1 MIYSLFLSLTDKLN
15 QMDPLLTGIQKFSSS
30 GKIIPSRKKKIKKL
44 IELLNKFNP
53 YLLDAEEKQ
62 FVDEELSDF
71 LEIIK
76 HVAYE
81 ARDLSDDIL
90 QQQQQEITTYGLA
103 NDKRGKVLD
112 SFSNFF
118 PDINW
123 GVKLRLL
130 IKKLEKLE
138 KQIPVF
144 ELNETPVGKGA
155 FNCEIITEFCCGH
168 EEEEY
173 YCIGRESDKNLIF
186 NKLFEENSG
195 LKVISIFG
203 KGGLG
208 KTTLAQSVYNDANVQ
223 LHFGT
228 KIWVSVPNTPVY
240 LQIIVVKILE
250 ALSISDFGHNKDCGG
265 SDIAQLLSVLSKCM
279 KQRKFLIVLDDVW
292 DENLEKWDS
301 LKQSLQS
308 GAPGSSI
315 MIVTH
320 SKGCAY
326 LMSTTTL
333 HELKPLSKSCAWE
346 LFRRTAFPDP
356 DDDDAAL
363 KPFDDIGREVSL
375 YCSGVPLALR
385 CLGGLMRTKTTT
397 QEWEDVVDSDTWE
410 LLEMQPFLP
419 ALCFSYYAL
428 PPDLKLCL
436 AYAAT
441 FPKAHLIDKEMLI
454 RMWMAEGFLG
464 SSLTKDWEPELLGDQ
479 FVEELTMRSLFT
491 ACGKDKT
498 GSVTHLK
505 MHDLLH
511 DLLISMCG
519 DSVAQVN
526 CSSLKS
532 SKARHVS
539 VIYSNLDSIGG
550 PIGRKAKHVS
560 TLKFFECTAASRK
573 LSPIMFRQMRHL
585 RVLDLSY
592 LRLEEIPSQVG
603 GLRLLRYLGLSHAKL
618 RRLPEKLCNLRELQ
632 TLILSGCEE
641 LVELPSRLG
650 DLCSLRHLDIDNTPK
665 LRSLPPGIRRL
676 LASLPRL
683 SKFPESLLAERPH
696 ELKGYKKTSFQ
707 SSKIR

>member
-15 QMDPLLTGIQKFSSS
+15 QIDQKLSSS
-30 GKIIPSRKKKIKKL
+30 GKIIPSRKKEIKKL

-62 FVDEELSDF
+62 FVDEELSEF
-71 LEIIK
+71 LGIIK

-90 QQQQQEITTYGLA
+90 HQQQQD

-118 PDINW
+118 PDLNW

-130 IKKLEKLE
+130 IKKLGKLE

-144 ELNETPVGKGA
+144 ELNETPV
-155 FNCEIITEFCCGH
+155 NCETIHGHRLDEFCRGH
-168 EEEEY
+168 EEKEY

-186 NKLFEENSG
+186 NKLFEENSGFSG

-208 KTTLAQSVYNDANVQ
+208 KTTLAQSVYNDPNVQ

-240 LQIIVVKILE
+240 LRIIVVKILE
-250 ALSISDFGHNKDCGG
+250 ALSISDFGGDLRG

-292 DENLEKWDS
+292 DENFEKWDS

-320 SKGCAY
+320 NKGCAY

-333 HELKPLSKSCAWE
+333 HELKPLSKDCAWE

-356 DDDDAAL
+356 DDDAAL

-375 YCSGVPLALR
+375 YCTGVPLALT

-397 QEWEDVVDSDTWE
+397 QEWVDVVDSDTWE

-428 PPDLKLCL
+428 PPHLKLCL
-436 AYAAT
+436 AYTVT
-441 FPKAHLIDKEMLI
+441 FPKAHLIDKEMLV

-479 FVEELTMRSLFT
+479 FVKELTMRSLFT
-491 ACGKDKT
+491 ACGKGKN
-498 GSVTHLK
+498 GSITHLK

-526 CSSLKS
+526 CSSLES

-539 VIYSNLDSIGG
+539 VIYSNLDSIGVS
-550 PIGRKAKHVS
+550 IGRKAKHVS

-573 LSPIMFRQMRHL
+573 ISPNMFQQMRHL

-618 RRLPEKLCNLRELQ
+618 SRLPEKLCNLRELQ

-650 DLCSLRHLDIDNTPK
+650 ELCSLRHLDIDNTPK
-665 LRSLPPGIRRL
+665 LRSLPPGIQRL

-683 SKFPESLLAERPH
+683 SKFPDSLLSERPH
-696 ELKGYKKTSFQ
+696 ELKGYMKTSFQ